1 MVEGLEHLVLD
12 TNILLIDANN
22 LIQKGKVVIV
32 PETVIDEMDS
42 KKSLIGSELGYQA
55 RAFSRLLSKA
65 EVLGVTTKSKGT
77 HTLST
82 VAPQVTETLLK
93 INDCYVMF
101 VAFSHYSTQEGFSYS
116 NDRKILEVAKYYSV
130 TKQAKFIS
138 NDNAARLRAISLGIV
153 AEEFSIVEDIDVQF
167 TREVVIENDLMFEML
182 NNKPVS
188 QVIPDHRTGTYN
200 YVVSNPNT
208 SQVKLCFVDNNGM
221 LIHLDSTIEKDIR
234 KNVNIA
240 PINTQQ
246 LFLARAIQDTTIP
259 LVICEALA
267 GSGKAQP
274 LSEKVLTP
282 SGWTTMKNI
291 NKGDFVIGS
300 EGLPI
305 QVLNVYP
312 QGIREIYKVT
322 FIDGTSVL
330 CDKEHIWTVRSR
342 SKGLYSKT
350 IDLTVSEMLDTW
362 VSKTTEDPRY
372 GTQQIQYNYSIP
384 VVKPCRF
391 GDDSKLTLDPYLLG
405 LLLGD
410 GGFTQDAISFT
421 NNSLEIVE
429 HVKCI
434 LEVIGYSLS
443 VKYIKGA
450 YNCTIIKTTAEKPF
464 KTILRELG
472 LFGKYSYEKH
482 IPKEYLNASLS
493 AREHLYQGLINTD
506 GYVINGKLDEYST
519 SSEQLAKDFL
529 ELGRSIGKVL
539 SIKSRVPI
547 YEHKGE
553 KLEGKLSYR
562 IRELKSKSNF
572 KSIISIEYSHEE
584 EAKCIYVDS
593 NDHLYVT
600 NGYNLTHNTLLTLSN
615 GLRMV
620 ELGKYAGIVY
630 IRHSVDDVP
639 KEEEVGFL
647 SGNDEKM
654 AVYFHPLYDSI
665 EVMVRGKHKSS
676 KLKGKDFEDM
686 IAAEVEKMI
695 TDHHIVPMTG
705 LGLRGRTLTNQF
717 VIIDEAQNPNSSS
730 MQKTLTRI
738 GKGCK
743 VVVIG
748 SNKQIDNPYSTKYTN
763 GLSYLLNAC
772 KQENSI
778 PVYGVD
784 LHKVVRSDIA
794 EFAEK
799 LYSKEVK

>member
-55 RAFSRLLSKA
+55 RVFSRLLSKA

-101 VAFSHYSTQEGFSYS
+101 VAFSHYTTQEGFSYS

-188 QVIPDHRTGTYN
+188 QVIPDHKTGTYN

-246 LFLARAIQDTTIP
+246 LFLARAIQDTSIP

-267 GSGKAQP
+267 GSGK
-274 LSEKVLTP
+274 
-282 SGWTTMKNI
+282 
-291 NKGDFVIGS
+291 
-300 EGLPI
+300 
-305 QVLNVYP
+305 
-312 QGIREIYKVT
+312 
-322 FIDGTSVL
+322 
-330 CDKEHIWTVRSR
+330 
-342 SKGLYSKT
+342 
-350 IDLTVSEMLDTW
+350 
-362 VSKTTEDPRY
+362 
-372 GTQQIQYNYSIP
+372 
-384 VVKPCRF
+384 
-391 GDDSKLTLDPYLLG
+391 
-405 LLLGD
+405 
-410 GGFTQDAISFT
+410 
-421 NNSLEIVE
+421 
-429 HVKCI
+429 
-434 LEVIGYSLS
+434 
-443 VKYIKGA
+443 
-450 YNCTIIKTTAEKPF
+450 
-464 KTILRELG
+464 
-472 LFGKYSYEKH
+472 
-482 IPKEYLNASLS
+482 
-493 AREHLYQGLINTD
+493 
-506 GYVINGKLDEYST
+506 
-519 SSEQLAKDFL
+519 
-529 ELGRSIGKVL
+529 
-539 SIKSRVPI
+539 
-547 YEHKGE
+547 
-553 KLEGKLSYR
+553 
-562 IRELKSKSNF
+562 
-572 KSIISIEYSHEE
+572 
-584 EAKCIYVDS
+584 
-593 NDHLYVT
+593 
-600 NGYNLTHNTLLTLSN
+600 TLLTLSN

-665 EVMVRGKHKSS
+665 EVMVRGKHKNS
-676 KLKGKDFEDM
+676 KIKGKDFEDM

-695 TDHHIVPMTG
+695 TEHHIVPMTG